1 MAPCAQF
8 AAVAPAP
15 LIRIRSGVRAAWAA
29 DLLLSVETGI
39 EGWTATV
46 RRDGRAI
53 YTAQRSS
60 LEAARTAAVE
70 FAAFRDAGPAC
81 WESLERLAR
90 HLQWREY
97 W

>member
-1 MAPCAQF
+1 MASCGQF
-8 AAVAPAP
+8 AAVAPPP
-15 LIRIRSGVRAAWAA
+15 LIRIHSGFRAAWR
-29 DLLLSVETGI
+29 DLLLSVETDL

-46 RRDGRAI
+46 RRDGRSI

-60 LEAARTAAVE
+60 LEAARAAAVE

-81 WESLERLAR
+81 WESLGRAAR
-90 HLQWREY
+90 HLEWHEY